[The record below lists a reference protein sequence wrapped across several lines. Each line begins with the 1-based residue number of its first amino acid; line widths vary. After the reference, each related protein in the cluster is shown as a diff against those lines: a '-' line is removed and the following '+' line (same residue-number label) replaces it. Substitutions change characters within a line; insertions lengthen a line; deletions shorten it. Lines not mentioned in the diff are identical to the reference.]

1 MLIIPAM
8 ANAYPRLL
16 SPIEI
21 GGITLR
27 NRIAHASITT
37 RYGKD
42 QRVTQR
48 LIDYHAARAAGG
60 ASMLITEPLALLK
73 FQSNV
78 ANKIRVY
85 DDDELDGLARWAAG
99 VRAHD
104 SHLIGQIQEPGR
116 GTHHKGRRPRALGAS
131 ALPDDLSWTVP
142 HPLSADEISSIVDEF
157 AAAARR
163 LQRAGFS
170 GVEISAGHGHLFHQF
185 LSPWSN
191 RRTDRYGGSLENRAR
206 FLTDTIAA
214 IRAETDGPFVI
225 AVKLPGEDGVAG
237 GIDFA
242 AAAELT
248 THVVGVGAVDA
259 ITWCQGS
266 HHRTLENHVPDMRW
280 PRMPYN
286 DLIRRLRP
294 YAQGVPVAA
303 LGRIIEPLQA
313 EQALEDEV
321 GDFVQIGRALI
332 TDPAWGIKAEQG
344 READIRLCVSCNSCW
359 GLLSE
364 YHPLACDNNPRTGL
378 PDEFDWSPRPAI
390 RKRRIVVVGAGVA
403 GLEAAWVAAERGH
416 DVTVLT
422 AGQTYGGNTALY
434 SLLPESEQISSIYD
448 YQMVKA
454 QRAGVR
460 FEYGIQASAAD
471 VLGYQPDAVILATGA
486 TLNWPVQLPDEWR
499 EFIPDLRQ
507 ASRMMLEGFPRVPG
521 TAVLIDEDH
530 GAATYAAVELMAR
543 HFGRVVIA
551 TPRPNIAEDEYRV
564 TQQGIHRRLSMLGV
578 EILTLVEPCGDS
590 RLMSGVMSFA
600 NVYSGKRIDIPNVEL
615 LTYATARTPNA
626 ELAQPLAAAG
636 IEVHLIGDAFAPRQ
650 ILSAVGE
657 GHERGNNV

>member
-1 MLIIPAM
+1 MTQ
-8 ANAYPRLL
+8 AYALL
-16 SPIEI
+16 FSPIEI

-27 NRIAHASITT
+27 NRIAHASMTT

-60 ASMLITEPLALLK
+60 AAMLITEPLALLK
-73 FQSNV
+73 FQANV
-78 ANKIRVY
+78 ANKIRAY
-85 DDDELDGLARWAAG
+85 DDDELDGLARWAAA

-104 SHLIGQIQEPGR
+104 SHLIAQVQEPGR
-116 GTHHKGRRPRALGAS
+116 GTHHKGRRPRALGAT

-142 HPLSADEISSIVDEF
+142 HPLRTEEIPLLVEEF

-163 LQRAGFS
+163 LQLGGFS

-191 RRTDRYGGSLENRAR
+191 RRTDCYGGSLENRAR
-206 FLTDTIAA
+206 FLVDTIAA
-214 IRAETDGPFVI
+214 IRAATDRPFII

-248 THVVGVGAVDA
+248 THVARTGEVDA
-259 ITWCQGS
+259 LTWCQGS

-280 PRMPYN
+280 PRMPFN

-294 YAQGVPVAA
+294 YAEGVPVAA

-313 EQALEDEV
+313 EQALEEGV
-321 GDFVQIGRALI
+321 GDFVQVGRALI
-332 TDPAWGIKAEQG
+332 TDPAWGLKAASG
-344 READIRLCVSCNSCW
+344 READIRLCVSCNTCW

-364 YHPLACDNNPRTGL
+364 YNPLACDNNPRTGL
-378 PDEFDWSPRPAI
+378 PDELDWSPTPTA
-390 RKRRIVVVGAGVA
+390 KPKRIVVVGAGVA
-403 GLEAAWVAAERGH
+403 GLEAAWVAATRGH
-416 DVTVLT
+416 EVTVLT
-422 AGQTYGGNTALY
+422 AGQSYGGNAALY
-434 SLLPESEQISSIYD
+434 SQLPESEQVSSIYD
-448 YQMVKA
+448 YQIVKA
-454 QRAGVR
+454 QKAGVR
-460 FEYGIQASAAD
+460 LEYGIQATADD
-471 VLGYQPDAVILATGA
+471 VLVYRPDTVILATGA
-486 TLNWPVQLPDEWR
+486 SLNWPSQLPDDWR
-499 EFIPDLRQ
+499 EFVPDLRA
-507 ASRMMLEGFPRVPG
+507 ASRMMLDGFPPTSG

-530 GAATYAAVELMAR
+530 GAATYAAAELMAK
-543 HFGRVVIA
+543 HFAKVVIA

-590 RLMSGVMSFA
+590 DLMNGVMTFA
-600 NVYSGKRIDIPNVEL
+600 NVYSGARTDIQNVEL
-615 LTYATARTPNA
+615 LSFATARTPNA
-626 ELAQPLAAAG
+626 ELEEPLLAAG
-636 IEVHLIGDAFAPRQ
+636 VEVFRIGDAYAPRQ
-650 ILSAVGE
+650 ILSAMGE
-657 GHERGNNV
+657 GHERGNLV